1 MGFTAKPKTLYG
13 DDLNHGRNQET
24 DGYVQL
30 PTRLEAEVTGRL
42 HGAHTRQSKTG
53 LQTESL
59 SPNDRDKWVD
69 HFPDSLRKMQLKGC
83 ESRSVIKAYEKFV
96 PAKCKDCEKKAGL
109 AHYFLTW
116 AP

>member
-42 HGAHTRQSKTG
+42 LEHTLDKVKRACRQKASAQMIGISGWIT
-53 LQTESL
+53 
-59 SPNDRDKWVD
+59 
-69 HFPDSLRKMQLKGC
+69 
-83 ESRSVIKAYEKFV
+83 SRI
-96 PAKCKDCEKKAGL
+96 
-109 AHYFLTW
+109 HYVRCN
-116 AP
+116 